1 MAQKHL
7 SDIERDEVMASA
19 ISADT
24 TPDKEEAQE
33 EKPAGCA
40 FE

>member
-1 MAQKHL
+1 
-7 SDIERDEVMASA
+7 MASA

-33 EKPAGCA
+33 ENLPVVPLNKRKL
-40 FE
+40 